1 MLNFALKGTYQDA
14 TGFGWDYYGDDQLD
28 PNPDPNT
35 FYIIP
40 RPQFVRDA
48 QGNPSFQVLRYTTDD
63 KASNGSGHARFDVE
77 LSVPAEV
84 EAAVSRAILENRTK
98 FPNVTAPHF
107 ATLQFNPG
115 GKARFDFPDVSF
127 DASVSSYGSNVASFL
142 LQLTKEQMDTFVA
155 AFSGGA
161 SAFDV
166 EYRVTVPARFRGIS
180 AVLTFDSS
188 IAYSYQVT
196 QPSYDS
202 WGHETSPRQVQTF
215 LKESAAGHTTI
226 TDGSAHLPDDVKQRV
241 ADWAN
246 DTLSDLVSAEVQ
258 KIIQIRGLS
267 SDDSFNINEVS
278 SFTNTYAENMVIDWI
293 LSPRASLP
301 SFPAMGL
308 DAGKFVLP
316 PLDERKQLMTV
327 AAHVQF
333 DGDVAVDNVAVTV
346 TYPTLSGA
354 NATHVFKTNDSHTFE
369 APFSGPDWS
378 LDYTITYADPNVPPL
393 RGSAAVTGGTYTLE
407 VFSVVFDAQQAF
419 ADQQGAPIPDRVE
432 VVVQYAD
439 SGAVENPVTLTKDN
453 PIEKLVPS
461 IPATAG
467 THYNYQVT
475 YFYPGV
481 VYPAPQVTGVN
492 GFKQVIPAAGAIHPV
507 SVTIYLPQVDANTNP
522 ILDATVQ
529 MWYQQPPALP
539 PGAPRQPTKQSPA
552 VFNLTPAADSKGNL
566 IAHDMFEGVL
576 NGDQPL
582 VYTASID
589 TANGP
594 IDIEET
600 LIDNTRPNIMVSP
613 TSRYYTVEIRPASLD
628 PNAYSSVETFITC
641 KAGVNK
647 PVAAPSR
654 AWLKGESQSQYVT
667 WPVQDAD
674 SDKVSYDW
682 KVAYTVAGQ
691 AVQFA
696 TGTGTD
702 PVFHIPPHP

>member
-1 MLNFALKGTYQDA
+1 MLNFALKGTFQDA

-40 RPQFVRDA
+40 RPQLVRDA

-63 KASNGSGHARFDVE
+63 ASNGGGHARFDVE

-84 EAAVSRAILENRTK
+84 EAAVSRAILDDRTK

-115 GKARFDFPDVSF
+115 GKARFDFPGVSF
-127 DASVSSYGSNVASFL
+127 TASVSSYGSNVASFL

-161 SAFDV
+161 SAFGV
-166 EYRVTVPARFRGIS
+166 EYHISVPARFRGIS

-258 KIIQIRGLS
+258 KVIQIRGLS
-267 SDDSFNINEVS
+267 SDDSFSINEVS

-308 DAGKFVLP
+308 DAGKFIQAV
-316 PLDERKQLMTV
+316 DERKQLMTV

-333 DGDVAVDNVAVTV
+333 DGDVAVDNVSVTV

-378 LDYTITYADPNVPPL
+378 LDYTITYADANVPPL
-393 RGSAAVTGGTYTLE
+393 RGSAAVTAGTYTVE
-407 VFSVVFDAQQAF
+407 VFSVVFDAQRAF

-439 SGAVENPVTLTKDN
+439 SGAVENPVTLTKDT
-453 PIEKLVPS
+453 PIAKLVPS

-467 THYNYQVT
+467 TRYNYQVT

-481 VYPAPQVTGVN
+481 EYPVPQVTGVN
-492 GFKQVIPAAGAIHPV
+492 GFKQIIHAAAKIHPV
-507 SVTIYLPQVDANTNP
+507 TVTIYLPQGDASANP

-529 MWYQQPPALP
+529 VWYQQPPLLP
-539 PGAPRQPTKQSPA
+539 PGAPQQRTKESPA
-552 VFNLTPAADSKGNL
+552 VFNLTPTTDSKGNL
-566 IAHDMFEGVL
+566 FVHDIFEGVL

-600 LIDNTRPNIMVSP
+600 LIDNTRPNIMVTP
-613 TSRYYTVEIRPASLD
+613 TSRYFTVEITPASLD
-628 PNAYSSVETFITC
+628 PNAFSSVETFITF
-641 KAGVNK
+641 KAGDEK

-667 WPVQDAD
+667 WPVQASD

-682 KVAYTVAGQ
+682 KVAYTVPKQ